1 MGYKADMSGAEAKIG
16 RICTNR
22 QFGQFLASTA
32 ERGMNPYVPWRSGF
46 LAGSAVVSPFKV
58 TYTAPYAT
66 YPYHG
71 RHMTISKNHHDKA
84 EPFWD
89 RAYAI
94 AKGQELGDA
103 GTAYLRSLA

>member
-1 MGYKADMSGAEAKIG
+1 MGYRADMSGAEAKIG

-32 ERGMNPYVPWRSGF
+32 ETGMKPYLPFRTGN
-46 LAGSAVVSPFKV
+46 LMRSAVVSPFKV
-58 TYTAPYAT
+58 TYTASYAT

-71 RHMTISKNHHDKA
+71 RNMTIHTEHNID
-84 EPFWD
+84 PQPYWD

-103 GTAYLRSLA
+103 GTAYLRSLR